1 MANAS
6 HPHLFT
12 HEWFERHPRLAANFG
27 KETAAMV
34 VGTLL
39 AIVTVFATTFDWA
52 ENIPM
57 GASEVADFA
66 SRSAPD
72 ASTPPAIS
80 NDFADQFIEQKK
92 AATTEVLPEQ
102 F

>member
-12 HEWFERHPRLAANFG
+12 HEWFEGHPRL
-27 KETAAMV
+27 AAMV

-39 AIVTVFATTFDWA
+39 AIVTVLATTFDWA

-57 GASEVADFA
+57 GASEVVDFA